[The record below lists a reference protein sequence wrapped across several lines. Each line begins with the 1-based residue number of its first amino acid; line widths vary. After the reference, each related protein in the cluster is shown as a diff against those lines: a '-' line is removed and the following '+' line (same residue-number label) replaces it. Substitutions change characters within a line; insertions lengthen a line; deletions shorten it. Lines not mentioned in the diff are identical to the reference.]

1 MYTIFKYTVN
11 CSTIK
16 LSFIYPLHKDNNKY
30 NN

>member
-11 CSTIK
+11 CSIK
-16 LSFIYPLHKDNNKY
+16 LSFIYPLNKDDNKY